1 MQTFIDNWP
10 QYEHR
15 IFCKHLYN
23 NFRKIY
29 PSVLIKEMFWRIAKE
44 TYKQEYDK
52 VMDKLKEIDANA
64 YS

>member
-1 MQTFIDNWP
+1 
-10 QYEHR
+10 
-15 IFCKHLYN
+15 
-23 NFRKIY
+23 
-29 PSVLIKEMFWRIAKE
+29 MFWRIAKE